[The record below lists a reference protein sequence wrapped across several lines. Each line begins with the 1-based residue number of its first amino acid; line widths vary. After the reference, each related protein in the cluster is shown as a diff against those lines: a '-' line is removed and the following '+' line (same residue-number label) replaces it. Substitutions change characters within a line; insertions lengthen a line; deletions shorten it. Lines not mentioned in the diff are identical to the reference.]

1 MTRYIFLSISIIFL
15 FPYSPPASL
24 HITHRPTR
32 LQFLYTSN
40 TALLISR
47 FFRALENIYTPSRP
61 HLGLKQYFFTF
72 TPIATQKA
80 WVFNHLNFFIRPKTI
95 HFPLQNNL
103 LTFFLGVN
111 IQVIYLTPK
120 SSQVNLLEW
129 QNLCYISK

>member
-1 MTRYIFLSISIIFL
+1 MTRCIFLSISIIFL
-15 FPYSPPASL
+15 FATRLRFLYISHTARLVSGSFTYHTPPYSSPAS
-24 HITHRPTR
+24 
-32 LQFLYTSN
+32 FW
-40 TALLISR
+40 
-47 FFRALENIYTPSRP
+47 ALENMYAPLRP

-72 TPIATQKA
+72 TPITTQKA

-111 IQVIYLTPK
+111 IQVVHLTPK